1 LIVITL
7 SKVRSMR
14 VAQLRRL
21 TLRNKFLVL
30 CLAAAMT
37 SAVSNADTFTFSFAG
52 GAITSSGTITAT
64 AVASNTSGVVAAD
77 TYEITGI
84 TGTFIDTSNGIS
96 GNITGLY
103 SPISYVTPVTA
114 AHAATTSG
122 GLSYDDL
129 FFPLGNSPADCP
141 GYPFSGGDFDSLG
154 VAFTVSGGY
163 VGEFFSNGALPNAGI
178 LTAAADANST
188 GRLDDPNG
196 GTENS
201 PQGVVGSFTATT
213 PEPSTV
219 FLVVAGLTAAGI
231 MRRRLTG
238 WR

>member
-1 LIVITL
+1 
-7 SKVRSMR
+7 MCP
-14 VAQLRRL
+14 VAGSPLRRL
-21 TLRNKFLVL
+21 TLGNKFIVL
-30 CLAAAMT
+30 CLAAAVT
-37 SAVSNADTFTFSFAG
+37 SAVSKADTFAFSFTSSV
-52 GAITSSGTITAT
+52 ITSSGTITAT
-64 AVASNTSGVVAAD
+64 EVASNTSGVVAAD

-84 TGTFIDTSNGIS
+84 TGTFKDTSNGIS

-129 FFPLGNSPADCP
+129 FFPLGNSPLDCP

-154 VAFTVSGGY
+154 VAFNVSGGY

-178 LTAAADANST
+178 LTAAIDANSS

-196 GTENS
+196 GTDNA
-201 PQGVVGSFTATT
+201 PQGVVGSFTATV
-213 PEPSTV
+213 PEPSTA
-219 FLVVAGLTAAGI
+219 FLMLAGLTATLM
-231 MRRRLTG
+231 MRRRLAR
-238 WR
+238 WRKI